1 MKKSTIAIIILAT
14 ILSITL
20 LGGGGYFIMK
30 HYKNNQTKLETHPLA
45 ENTHQSYTLYF
56 PTKSDT
62 GTTQTVK
69 RLTLRHEASNNDKQS
84 NIIDV
89 YKIIDPHTKS
99 NRTNSITIP
108 QLKIKLLYSDRAM
121 LITVPKDNKEGNTK
135 GFLSE
140 KAQDIIKNKEVDFAG
155 GLVLQNKDDYTFG
168 DQHIDV
174 LILDNIKKLKLTGQT
189 SSIYNNGTSWILK
202 TPSTTTNLKTV
213 GQDLYM
219 GKLDSSHNSFYYL
232 IYSPKERNEGLLI
245 MIPTNLPVHK
255 SETTVDKVY
264 DKLIDVYV
272 PGITELNGNI
282 KQVPANVSPFDS
294 YANDVVKKSKLI
306 EGVKIKNT
314 KSNKSTNT
322 VYVLHLDNIKDIT
335 IGGQV
340 NEFKY
345 DKNTNKWINTV
356 SKKPATAL
364 GNNAWEI
371 ENGGSKQAWVYLLYT
386 PANTSDGVLV
396 VIPLETSWGAYIT
409 TSRGILQNQGFSM
422 TTKMFNNLMAISTGY
437 NKKEKISQL
446 PIHAISITNKNKGN
460 MQLLEGYAYHT
471 SNATKSAY
479 IMHIDNIRDL
489 VISGQ
494 TKAIEYSNQNNK
506 WEDIDNHLPIYN
518 IGYYAWEVE
527 NGGSQMYW
535 DYYLYTPPHTSDGIL
550 VVIPGVDKPSESGW
564 NTFKHNV
571 EEVISGRSAFQTEL
585 KFLNLTQV
593 KSMPTNAVT
602 VPIVDTNIIKKNG
615 VYVDQQ
621 NKSKLIQA
629 QEVKALSLSHY
640 SANIV
645 HIDNIKNIEIG
656 GQVAWVRYDDKTNSW
671 VFDDGYTTT
680 KTTYLGNYVWKFDD
694 GGSQVWWDYLIY
706 SPRNQSDGIL
716 VSVPQEAVWTP
727 YFKALQTAITK

>member
-1 MKKSTIAIIILAT
+1 MKKYKTTIIVLAAILGV
-14 ILSITL
+14 TL
-20 LGGGGYFIMK
+20 LGGGSYFIIK
-30 HYKNNQTKLETHPLA
+30 HYKSNQTNLKTQPLA
-45 ENTHQSYTLYF
+45 KNTRQSYTLYF
-56 PTKSDT
+56 PTKSNT
-62 GTTQTVK
+62 SSTPIVK
-69 RLTLRHEASNNDKQS
+69 RLTLKHETADNIKQL
-84 NIIDV
+84 NVIDV
-89 YKIIDPHTKS
+89 YKIIDPYTKS
-99 NRTNSITIP
+99 NRSNSITVP
-108 QLKIKLLYSDRAM
+108 QLKIKLIYSDKAM

-155 GLVLQNKDDYTFG
+155 GLVLPNKDDYTFG
-168 DQHIDV
+168 NQHIDV
-174 LILDNIKKLKLTGQT
+174 LILNNIKNLKLTGQT

-219 GKLDSSHNSFYYL
+219 GRLDSSDNSFYYI
-232 IYSPKERNEGLLI
+232 IYSSKEKSEGLLI
-245 MIPTNLPVHK
+245 MVPTNLPSHK
-255 SETTVDKVY
+255 SETAADKIY
-264 DKLIDVYV
+264 NKLVDVYV
-272 PGITELNGNI
+272 PGITELSSNM
-282 KQVPANVSPFDS
+282 KQIPANESPFDS
-294 YANDVVKKSKLI
+294 YANDVVKKTKLI
-306 EGVKIKNT
+306 EGIKVKNT

-345 DKNTNKWINTV
+345 DKKVKKWINST
-356 SKKPATAL
+356 SKKPATDL

-386 PANTSDGVLV
+386 PASTSDGVFV

-409 TSRGILQNQGFSM
+409 TSKEILQSQDSSM
-422 TTKMFNNLMAISTGY
+422 TAKMFKNLMAISTGY
-437 NKKEKISQL
+437 NKKERISQL
-446 PIHAISITNKNKGN
+446 PIQATSITNKGN
-460 MQLLEGYAYHT
+460 MQLLEGYTYQT

-494 TKAIEYSNQNNK
+494 TKAIEYSNKSNK
-506 WEDIDNHLPIYN
+506 WEDKDNHLPISN

-535 DYYLYTPPHTSDGIL
+535 DYYLYTPTHASDGIL
-550 VVIPGVDKPSESGW
+550 VVIPGIDKPSESGW
-564 NTFKHNV
+564 KTFKHNV
-571 EEVISGRSAFQTEL
+571 EEIISGRTAFQTEL

-593 KSMPTNAVT
+593 KSIPTNAVT
-602 VPIVDTNIIKKNG
+602 TPIVDINTIKKNG
-615 VYVDQQ
+615 VYIDQQ

-629 QEVKALSLSHY
+629 QEVKALSLSRY

-645 HIDNIKNIEIG
+645 HIDNIKNIELG
-656 GQVAWVRYDDKTNSW
+656 GQVAWVRYDNKTNSW
-671 VFDDGYTTT
+671 VFDDGYKIT

-706 SPRNQSDGIL
+706 SPKNQSDGIL

-727 YFKALQTAITK
+727 YFKALQATITK